1 MSFVTDPV
9 LQLKL
14 CVSPE
19 NAKNVIKRDETVE
32 RSDNLNDIFMF
43 VSGKAKTTHPDLVI
57 KWGVRIYLFLKI
69 LLLSYHSLCDSKD
82 VLVITIK

>member
-1 MSFVTDPV
+1 MGIS
-9 LQLKL
+9 Q
-14 CVSPE
+14 E
-19 NAKNVIKRDETVE
+19 RAKNVIKRDETAE

-57 KWGVRIYLFLKI
+57 KGGVRIYLFLKI